1 MADYDFSDKE
11 LLKLADDLEKMSE
24 AVPKLT
30 KKFLNKEGT
39 KLKSAVKKLA
49 KTRLRVDSGNYMK
62 HLKRGK
68 PYQYK
73 GVDWSIRVYNAAKH
87 AHLLE
92 DGHDILAR
100 GKKGKKQKKGTGK
113 KVGYK
118 NGYHIHADAERRF
131 VNTYVKDAMDFLD
144 DVLDEGKW

>member
-1 MADYDFSDKE
+1 MADYEFSDKE

-24 AVPKLT
+24 AVPKLA
-30 KKFLNKEGT
+30 KRFLNKEGN

-49 KTRLRVDSGNYMK
+49 KTRIRVNSGNYMK

-73 GVDWSIRVYNAAKH
+73 GVDWSVRVYNASNH
-87 AHLLE
+87 AHLIE
-92 DGHDILAR
+92 DGHDIVAKGSKR
-100 GKKGKKQKKGTGK
+100 GKGK

-131 VNTYVKDAMDFLD
+131 INTYVRDAMDFLD
-144 DVLDEGKW
+144 DVLDKGKW

>member
-1 MADYDFSDKE
+1 MADYEFSDKE
-11 LLKLADDLEKMSE
+11 LLALADDLEKMSE
-24 AVPKLT
+24 AVPKLV

-49 KTRLRVDSGNYMK
+49 KTRVRIDSGNYMK

-73 GVDWSIRVYNAAKH
+73 GVDWSIRVYNASNH
-87 AHLLE
+87 AHLIE
-92 DGHDILAR
+92 DGHDIVAKGSKR
-100 GKKGKKQKKGTGK
+100 GKGK
-113 KVGYK
+113 KVGHK

>member
-1 MADYDFSDKE
+1 MADYEFSDKE

-30 KKFLNKEGT
+30 KRFLNKEGN

-49 KTRLRVDSGNYMK
+49 KTRIKVNSGNYMK

-73 GVDWSIRVYNAAKH
+73 GVDWSVRVYNASNH
-87 AHLLE
+87 AHLIE
-92 DGHDILAR
+92 DGHDIVAKGSKR
-100 GKKGKKQKKGTGK
+100 GKGK

-131 VNTYVKDAMDFLD
+131 TNTYVKDAMDFLD
-144 DVLDEGKW
+144 EVLDEGKW